1 MVDLSHNYLT
11 TQKIIHINND
21 FLIDFSKD
29 TFEKSVRL

>member
-1 MVDLSHNYLT
+1 MTDLIKYILMIKKN
-11 TQKIIHINND
+11 IHMNND